1 MISCVPLGLMFE
13 ETRMDNIE
21 ATIDRVRA
29 ALGIGIAPADLPSIM
44 ADIPPEILFLAY
56 HAAVILDAD
65 EYER

>member
-29 ALGIGIAPADLPSIM
+29 ALGIGVDPADLPGVMS
-44 ADIPPEILFLAY
+44 
-56 HAAVILDAD
+56 D
-65 EYER
+65 ENEERLGSRIRRLSP

>member
-1 MISCVPLGLMFE
+1 
-13 ETRMDNIE
+13 MDNIE

-65 EYER
+65 EHER